1 MIWGGIGA
9 DRRGH
14 VCAGLHTAGPSLQ
27 NRWRTRF
34 AACPGKK
41 IATGENRVLSIS
53 KLYLWGMAATAFLGR
68 FMGAHSCALMRNRIA
83 MTLRSFVGTHE
94 SALMGNRNTATL
106 GGLVGAH
113 EGALV
118 HGPAFLLSPASAH
131 HCTRFVIVMSLS
143 QIHGRHFSTT
153 ERTSRPKCGENSNN
167 GDFAGHCSIYWHM
180 LANVP

>member
-83 MTLRSFVGTHE
+83 MTLRSFVG
-94 SALMGNRNTATL
+94 
-106 GGLVGAH
+106 AH